1 MHVLHMSTCRY
12 LYIHVHAIYIYI
24 YIYIYVVCM
33 CARMEDMYECSYI
46 FSTISIYIHLT
57 IHIYEYKTEHI
68 STYTA
73 ILEYRYSSVVIFDL
87 DHKE

>member
-1 MHVLHMSTCRY
+1 MFVY
-12 LYIHVHAIYIYI
+12 FFYYQY
-24 YIYIYVVCM
+24 
-33 CARMEDMYECSYI
+33 
-46 FSTISIYIHLT
+46 IYIHLT

-87 DHKE
+87 DHEE